1 MSESTKPAIK
11 PKMSK
16 RLLSFKKPSE
26 LPAFAFFILLC
37 LIFFNAGAAAME
49 KKEIVVGTHLPLSGA
64 LESIGIE
71 QRWAYK
77 TAVDDANKKGGIFV
91 KKYGKKLPVR
101 LVIVDDKSDPGIAA
115 ASVER
120 LAEQKE
126 VDFILSGHS
135 AVLGVIPGCIVAE
148 KYRKYYHGTACF
160 IPPWLE
166 HNFTWSTI
174 FFFDMYKAAM
184 VPFKLLSTIEKNK
197 RPSNMAI
204 FTEDTFDGREL
215 SRAIKEQGSK
225 AGYDFVLES
234 RLSND
239 TKDYTKQLKNAR
251 EQNVD
256 AILSYASTNEL
267 VNFVKQMKKNDFN
280 VEFMYTWKGGWPYEF
295 WKKLGQDA
303 QYIISD
309 GHWSRVYPFSGS
321 KELGRRYYESS
332 GHHSIG
338 IGAFYA
344 MCQILWQAVEKA
356 GSLDSQKVRRAV
368 IENEFDTVMGQV
380 DYNTRGI
387 ANYPPPAFQWV
398 DGKQEILYP
407 FRYTDRKVKLAPHW
421 EKR

>member
-1 MSESTKPAIK
+1 MN
-11 PKMSK
+11 
-16 RLLSFKKPSE
+16 RGLLSFKE
-26 LPAFAFFILLC
+26 LSGLLTLAFFVLFC
-37 LIFFNAGAAAME
+37 PIFFNADAAALE

-71 QRWAYK
+71 QRWAYE
-77 TAVDDANKKGGIFV
+77 TAVQDVNKNGGIFV

-120 LAEQKE
+120 LAEEKE

-135 AVLGVIPGCIVAE
+135 AVLGVIPGCIVSE

-166 HNFTWSTI
+166 HNFNWSTI

-184 VPFKLLSTIEKNK
+184 VPFKLLDTIDKNK
-197 RPSNMAI
+197 RPSNLAI
-204 FTEDTFDGREL
+204 LTEDTFDGREL
-215 SRAIKEQGSK
+215 ARAIKEQGSK
-225 AGYDFVLES
+225 AGYDFVFES

-239 TKDYTKQLKNAR
+239 TKDYTEQVKNAKR
-251 EQNVD
+251 QNVD
-256 AILSYASTNEL
+256 AILFYASTNEL
-267 VNFVKQMKKNDFN
+267 VNFVNQMKKNDFN

-295 WKKLGQDA
+295 WEKLGQDA

-309 GHWSRVYPFSGS
+309 GHWSQVYPFSGS
-321 KELGRRYYESS
+321 KELGKRYYESS
-332 GHHSIG
+332 GHHSVG

-344 MCQILWQAVEKA
+344 MCQILWQAIEKA
-356 GSLDSQKVRRAV
+356 GSLDSQKIRRAV
-368 IENEFDTVMGQV
+368 IDNEFDTVMGPV
-380 DYNTRGI
+380 DYNIKGI
-387 ANYPPPAFQWV
+387 ANYPPPAFQWL

-407 FRYTDRKVKLAPHW
+407 FNYTNRKVKLAPDW
-421 EKR
+421 DRRLKNN